1 MEEQK
6 NMSKLWY
13 VGVFIIPLI
22 GIIGFFV
29 NFRKD
34 TKGSVMLLIMSI
46 FVWIV
51 YTAVYMSLIS
61 R

>member
-1 MEEQK
+1 MEEQN
-6 NMSKLWY
+6 NMSKWWY

-61 R
+61 S